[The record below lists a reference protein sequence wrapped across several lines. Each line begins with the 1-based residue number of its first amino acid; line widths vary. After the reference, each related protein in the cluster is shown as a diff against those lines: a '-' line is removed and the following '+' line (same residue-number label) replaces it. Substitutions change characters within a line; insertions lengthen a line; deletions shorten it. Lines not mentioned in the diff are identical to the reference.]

1 VATSSKSHCLATR
14 RAVKR
19 FGNWCPPVH
28 HNWFASFIGNRQTT
42 DMKALNFVWCFS
54 NAINSTKYQRRIT
67 QVQCGQTLQ
76 QLLIK
81 RIAFVTSLEGAA
93 RIGLVQVA
101 NTPSVLAALIQAG
114 VGMVNIGL
122 LGGKVWVLLAH
133 FGAHQLYRQNRTAD
147 F

>member
-1 VATSSKSHCLATR
+1 
-14 RAVKR
+14 
-19 FGNWCPPVH
+19 
-28 HNWFASFIGNRQTT
+28 
-42 DMKALNFVWCFS
+42 MKTLNFIWCFS
-54 NAINSTKYQRRIT
+54 NAINSTKHQSRIT

-81 RIAFVTSLEGAA
+81 CIAFVTGLEGAA

-101 NTPSVLAALIQAG
+101 YTPSVLAALIQAG
-114 VGMVNIGL
+114 ISMVDIGL
-122 LGGKVWVLLAH
+122 LGGKVWMLLAH